1 MIAGRLL
8 RTAHMAG
15 TTYVES
21 GCGQRAAAISYHV
34 LFSLVPFLALL
45 LTVLDLVLPDSAHDR
60 VVNWLVGTAP
70 LPIDVSTSVEGAIRQ
85 AGLLPPWPGRSR
97 LLASSGPRA
106 G

>member
-34 LFSLVPFLALL
+34 LFSLVPFLAVL
-45 LTVLDLVLPDSAHDR
+45 LTVLDLVLPESPESISIR
-60 VVNWLVGTAP
+60 RSP
-70 LPIDVSTSVEGAIRQ
+70 LIQASVF
-85 AGLLPPWPGRSR
+85 RSKY
-97 LLASSGPRA
+97 LA
-106 G
+106 